1 MHRIVILSDGT
12 WCGRE
17 TGTKSNIYE
26 LAELMGIQIDNPNT
40 EDQHILRTPTLIA
53 RYHHGVGLNS
63 TFLDYLFNGITAQDL
78 AAECISTYRFIVEHY
93 TPDHE
98 IWLFGLS
105 RGSYT
110 VRCVAGMINNCGIIR
125 KCRTS
130 EETDLLCKE
139 VYRIYRSRYTIN
151 CPHSEQSKEFRKEKS
166 WPLIGDEDSPEHRPK
181 PPVRFIGVFDTVG
194 SLGIPTFTG
203 GVGLNWPE
211 FYDNVVSSVVDQ
223 MHHLVS
229 LHDRFYIFQP
239 CLALRKDGSK
249 SGIEEEW
256 IPGVHYDLGRQRF
269 RFFRIGAGILER
281 LLGNWSFASKVIEP
295 NEVLA
300 DFALSKMLRAIHS
313 QDPTNTLISQAK
325 LDEVEGRIKR
335 AQTSGRLDTGDG
347 DVYGKIVQYG
357 PFGQALWGISTA
369 ISRTAPA
376 IMELL
381 LALRDRLIP
390 DTRAQV
396 YNFMSADKGVSET
409 QSLGQIARISADRY
423 PSQTLQSWALR
434 GGRATH

>member
-1 MHRIVILSDGT
+1 MHRIIVLSDGT

-17 TGTKSNIYE
+17 TGTRSNIYE
-26 LAELMGIQIDNPNT
+26 LAELMGLEINNPNT

-78 AAECISTYRFIVEHY
+78 AAECISTYKFLVENY
-93 TPDHE
+93 TPDYE
-98 IWLFGLS
+98 IWMFGLS

-125 KCRTS
+125 KCRTAG
-130 EETDLLCKE
+130 ETDLLCKE
-139 VYRIYRSRYTIN
+139 VYRIYRSRYAIN
-151 CPHSEQSKEFRKEKS
+151 SPHSDASKEFRKEKS
-166 WPLIGDEDSPEHRPK
+166 WPLVGDEDSPEHRIK
-181 PPVRFIGVFDTVG
+181 APVRFMGVFDTVG
-194 SLGIPTFTG
+194 GLGIPTFTG
-203 GVGLNWPE
+203 GVGLDWPE

-223 MHHLVS
+223 VHHLVS

-239 CLALRKDGSK
+239 CLAIRKDGSK

-269 RFFRIGAGILER
+269 RFFRIGAGLVEKW
-281 LLGNWSFASKVIEP
+281 LGNWSFASKVIEP

-300 DFALSKMLRAIHS
+300 DFALSKMLRAIHRE
-313 QDPTNTLISQAK
+313 DPTNTVISKAK
-325 LDEVEGRIKR
+325 LDEAEGRIKR
-335 AQTSGRLDTGDG
+335 DQTSGTPKTGDG
-347 DVYGKIVQYG
+347 DVYAKIAQYA
-357 PFGQALWGISTA
+357 PFGQPLWGIFTA
-369 ISRTAPA
+369 LSRMAPA

-390 DTRAQV
+390 DTRGNV
-396 YNFMSADKGVSET
+396 YEFMEVDKSVSET
-409 QSLGQIARISADRY
+409 QSLAQLARVSADRY
-423 PSQTLQSWALR
+423 PSQTFQSWALR